1 MAKMDP
7 TTWGWIKL
15 IAGVVAFWYG
25 WQVYAVTPTGLALPV
40 LILAGLNVV
49 SGISH
54 VWHK

>member
-1 MAKMDP
+1 MDP

-25 WQVYAVTPTGLALPV
+25 WQTYPENLLALPV
-40 LILAGLNVV
+40 LVLAGLQVV